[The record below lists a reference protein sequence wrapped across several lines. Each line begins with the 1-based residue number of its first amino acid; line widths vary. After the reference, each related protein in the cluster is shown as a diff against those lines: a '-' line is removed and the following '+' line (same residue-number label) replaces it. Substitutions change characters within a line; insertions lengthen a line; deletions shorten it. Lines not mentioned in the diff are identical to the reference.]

1 MAPPSRTR
9 WEKSTLADKKK
20 HFIVIGL
27 GRFGAVL
34 ARRLAEMG
42 HGVTGLD
49 VRESAV
55 EPLEDVLDEALVADA
70 TDREALEAAD
80 LQSADAVFVAMGDEP
95 LRNIITAMH
104 VVELGAR
111 RIVARATDA
120 VHARIIKKLGDIEV
134 VLPEQDM
141 GAYVA
146 DAVGGA
152 LGPGAEVDDLDEVP
166 DDQ

>member
-1 MAPPSRTR
+1 
-9 WEKSTLADKKK
+9 LADTKR
-20 HFIVIGL
+20 FVVIGL

-34 ARRLAEMG
+34 SQRLTEMG
-42 HGVTGLD
+42 HRVTGLD
-49 VRESAV
+49 LEEEAV
-55 EPLEDVLDEALVADA
+55 EPLEEILDEALVADA
-70 TDREALEAAD
+70 TDREVLDAAE
-80 LQSADAVFVAMGDEP
+80 LPSADAVVIAMGDEP

-146 DAVGGA
+146 DAIGGA
-152 LGPGAEVDDLDEVP
+152 LGPDAEVDDLDELP
-166 DDQ
+166 QDG

>member
-1 MAPPSRTR
+1 MAPPSCTR
-9 WEKSTLADKKK
+9 SEKSTLADTKR
-20 HFIVIGL
+20 FVVIGL
-27 GRFGAVL
+27 GRFGAEL
-34 ARRLAEMG
+34 ARRLAGMG
-42 HGVTGLD
+42 HHVTGLD
-49 VRESAV
+49 VAEEAV
-55 EPLEDVLDEALVADA
+55 EPLEEILDEALVADA
-70 TDREALEAAD
+70 TDREVLEAAD
-80 LQSADAVFVAMGDEP
+80 LRSADAVVIAMGDEP

-111 RIVARATDA
+111 RIVARATDV

-152 LGPGAEVDDLDEVP
+152 LGPGAEVDDLDDIPEEG
-166 DDQ
+166 

>member
-1 MAPPSRTR
+1 MANR
-9 WEKSTLADKKK
+9 KK
-20 HFIVIGL
+20 HFVVVGL
-27 GRFGAVL
+27 GRFGSVL

-42 HGVTGLD
+42 HRVTGLD
-49 VRESAV
+49 VEEAAV
-55 EPLEDVLDEALVADA
+55 RPLEEVLDEAMVADA
-70 TDREALEAAD
+70 TDRGVLEAVD
-80 LQSADAVFVAMGDEP
+80 LQSANVVVVAMGDEP

-104 VVELGAR
+104 VVELGAG

-146 DAVGGA
+146 DAIGGA
-152 LGPGAEVDDLDEVP
+152 LGPGAEVDDLEEIS
-166 DDQ
+166 DDA